1 MLLNNAISKNK
12 DYEIFKKPFLKY
24 FDSLYKDLHSKI
36 NLLKFYQ
43 EINTSIMILLKFA
56 CSDRHLQ
63 AHLAIH

>member
-1 MLLNNAISKNK
+1 MMLNNDISKNK
-12 DYEIFKKPFLKY
+12 DYEIFKKPF
-24 FDSLYKDLHSKI
+24 FDSLYKDLHSMI

-43 EINTSIMILLKFA
+43 EINASIMICLKFA

>member
-12 DYEIFKKPFLKY
+12 DYEIFKKPFL
-24 FDSLYKDLHSKI
+24 FDSLYKDLNSMI

-43 EINTSIMILLKFA
+43 EINASIMISLKFA